1 MCTRAGPG
9 ARVDGPTDPDDDHGE
24 DPGVDEVLD
33 PVADGVDGEETS
45 LELWVEIPA
54 GK

>member
-1 MCTRAGPG
+1 
-9 ARVDGPTDPDDDHGE
+9 
-24 DPGVDEVLD
+24 LD

-54 GK
+54 GKKIS